1 VTALTLAEIRQLRDE
16 TPGCQSGIIHFNH
29 AGASLPSQATLDA
42 IIDQLQRE
50 ACDGPMEASEQGA
63 VLAEK
68 ARSAAAQLLN
78 APTSSIA
85 FTSSG
90 STAWNMAFQAL
101 GPWQPG
107 DRILVGRHEW
117 GGNLASMQT
126 AVQAGA
132 QVEVIPCD
140 ETGAVSLAGLES
152 MIDKK
157 VRLIDLNWLPANSGL
172 INPAQAIGQL
182 AKRHAIPY
190 FIDAGQ
196 ALGQLPVDVQALE
209 CDVLKGAGRKHLRGP
224 RGTAVLY
231 VRPDFLKHLNPVQ
244 RDVFS
249 APWSPDG
256 FDLRNDARRFETSEV
271 SFALLA
277 GLGNALQ
284 EINRLGVERIRQRIR
299 LLSRMVRDE
308 LRQIDGITLH
318 DLGIAEHQS
327 GLIAFNLA
335 GVDAFELKR
344 RLGLKRINIGANG
357 VPYTPLDMQARN
369 LAGIARISVSY
380 FNTVEEIEHLVE
392 ALRRL
397 SKNHAAVAAAELR

>member
-1 VTALTLAEIRQLRDE
+1 MAEVQQLRDE
-16 TPGCQSGIIHFNH
+16 TPGCLSGIIHFNH
-29 AGASLPSQATLDA
+29 AGASLPSQSTLDA

-50 ACDGPMEASEQGA
+50 ARDGPMEAGEQGA
-63 VLAEK
+63 ILAEN

-85 FTSSG
+85 FASSG
-90 STAWNMAFQAL
+90 STAWSMAFQAL

-196 ALGQLPVDVQALE
+196 ALGQLPVDVQALG
-209 CDVLKGAGRKHLRGP
+209 CDVLKGSGRKHLRGP
-224 RGTAVLY
+224 RGTALLY
-231 VRPDFLKHLNPVQ
+231 VRPGFLKHLNPAQ

-284 EINRLGVERIRQRIR
+284 EINRLGVERVRQRIQ
-299 LLSRMVRDE
+299 LLSRIVRDE
-308 LRQIDGITLH
+308 LHQIDGITLH
-318 DLGIAEHQS
+318 ELGIAEHQS

-357 VPYTPLDMQARN
+357 VPYTPLDMQARG
-369 LAGIARISVSY
+369 LESIARISVSY
-380 FNTVEEIEHLVE
+380 FNTIEEIEHLVE
-392 ALRRL
+392 TLQLLA
-397 SKNHAAVAAAELR
+397 KEP